1 MQHLTVLSFRI
12 WNSSAGIPSPPLVL
26 FIVILSKTHLTS
38 PYRISDSR
46 CMITLWL
53 SGSVRPF
60 LYCSSICSCQLLIFS
75 ASASPYH
82 LLPLLCPMLHV
93 MFCWNL
99 QLLERLPVFP
109 SISLH
114 CSLTKAQLLERLPVF
129 PSISLHCSLTKA
141 FLSLLTITWNSAFC
155 WVYLCFILCLAFLF
169 FSQLFV
175 QHPQATNFPSCIAF
189 SWGCVGLHLLSNV
202 TNPHPLFFRYF
213 VIQI

>member
-26 FIVILSKTHLTS
+26 FIVILSKAHLTS

-109 SISLH
+109 SIS
-114 CSLTKAQLLERLPVF
+114 S
-129 PSISLHCSLTKA
+129 HCSLTKA

-175 QHPQATNFPSCIAF
+175 QHPQAINFPSCIAF